1 MNDKQGTAH
10 ASGTRTAKRTL
21 MRFMACAFC
30 LVLAL
35 SGLMAC
41 APKAATDAN
50 GESPQASYTPGTYTG
65 VGTGNGGDIT
75 VCVSV
80 CETTSMD
87 SMAFSLNVTSTV
99 MSPPLPVPTPV

>member
-75 VCVSV
+75 VEVTFS
-80 CETTSMD
+80 ETPS
-87 SMAFSLNVTSTV
+87 
-99 MSPPLPVPTPV
+99 SPSRWSRRPRRRP